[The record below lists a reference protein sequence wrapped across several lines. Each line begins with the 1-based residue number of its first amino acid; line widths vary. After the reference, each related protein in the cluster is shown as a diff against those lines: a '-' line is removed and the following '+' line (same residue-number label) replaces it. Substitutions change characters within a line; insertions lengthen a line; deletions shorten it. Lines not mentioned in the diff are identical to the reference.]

1 MLNKLGGLRGPFTS
15 WQGHGEIDPYAAYD
29 AAYDFRTASGY
40 MLNTGRVETAYNL
53 GTGGS
58 GYDIT
63 QATSA
68 DRPTIGAMTDTV
80 AAGVFTTGGEWLG
93 GGSLATIMNSAT
105 ASFRITI
112 IFENNNIATQQALV
126 TWSLTGSN
134 NGYMLIATDGTGDIR
149 IRRRSVD
156 GLNDVAVDSAV
167 KITANTTQTLTL
179 EFGSGLVS
187 GFMNGVAAFTNIDYI
202 GAVGA
207 LNCDTFTIGSRVT
220 TAGALGWEGL
230 IAFIGV
236 ELL

>member
-1 MLNKLGGLRGPFTS
+1 MLNKLGGLRGPFAS

-40 MLNTGRVETAYNL
+40 LLNTGRVETAYNL
-53 GTGGS
+53 GTGGA

-68 DRPTIGAMTDTV
+68 DRPTIGAMTDTT

-149 IRRRSVD
+149 LRRRSVD
-156 GLNDVAVDSAV
+156 GLNDVVVDSAV

-179 EFGSGLVS
+179 EFGSGMVS
-187 GFMNGVAAFTNIDYI
+187 GYLNGVVAFTNVDYVGLSGALTCDKFAI
-202 GAVGA
+202 GAR
-207 LNCDTFTIGSRVT
+207 NTPTF
-220 TAGALGWEGL
+220 GL
-230 IAFIGV
+230 AFDGEIAFLGV
-236 ELL
+236 ELI

>member
-1 MLNKLGGLRGPFTS
+1 MGV
-15 WQGHGEIDPYAAYD
+15 DPYAAYD

-40 MLNTGRVETAYNL
+40 LLNTGKVETAYNL
-53 GTGGS
+53 GTGGA

-80 AAGVFTTGGEWLG
+80 AAAVFTTGGEWLG

-112 IFENNNIATQQALV
+112 IFECNNIATQQCLV
-126 TWSLTGSN
+126 AWSLTGSN
-134 NGYMLIATDGTGDIR
+134 NGYQIIATDGTGDIR
-149 IRRRSVD
+149 ILRRSVD
-156 GLNDVAVDSAV
+156 GLQTPSVDSVV

-187 GFMNGVAAFTNIDYI
+187 GYLNGVTAFTNADYLGAAGVLTCDKFAI
-202 GAVGA
+202 GAR
-207 LNCDTFTIGSRVT
+207 NTPTF
-220 TAGALGWEGL
+220 GL
-230 IAFIGV
+230 AFDGEIAFLGV
-236 ELL
+236 ELI